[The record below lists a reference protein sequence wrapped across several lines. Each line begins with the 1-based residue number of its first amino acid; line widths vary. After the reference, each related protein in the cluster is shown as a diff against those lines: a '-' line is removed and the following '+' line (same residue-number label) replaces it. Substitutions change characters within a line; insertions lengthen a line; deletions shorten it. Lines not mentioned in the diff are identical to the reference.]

1 MRGMNRLTLIGNV
14 GKEPELKRLADG
26 ISVARISV
34 ATTEVYRLKDG
45 SLKSD
50 TQWHRV
56 ILWRSLAELAGK
68 YLRKGSLVMLEG
80 RLCYRN
86 YVTQDGVKNSVTEII
101 GDKLIMLDHKERAAS
116 RENKSDL
123 DLPF

>member
-1 MRGMNRLTLIGNV
+1 MNRLTLIGNV
-14 GKEPELKRLADG
+14 GKEPEIKRLVDG
-26 ISVARISV
+26 ICVARLSL

-45 SLKSD
+45 SLRSE

-68 YLRKGSLVMLEG
+68 YIRKGSLVLVEG
-80 RLCYRN
+80 KLCYRN
-86 YVTQDGVKNSVTEII
+86 YVTQDGTKNSVTEII
-101 GDKLIMLDHKERAAS
+101 GDKMIMLDHRERADT
-116 RENKSDL
+116 RKGKSDL

>member
-26 ISVARISV
+26 ICVARISV

-45 SLKSD
+45 TLRSD

-101 GDKLIMLDHKERAAS
+101 GDKMIMLDHKERQDAWKKNT
-116 RENKSDL
+116 ESDI
-123 DLPF
+123 PF

>member
-26 ISVARISV
+26 ICVARISV

-45 SLKSD
+45 TLRSD

-80 RLCYRN
+80 KLCYRN

-101 GDKLIMLDHKERAAS
+101 GDKLIMLDHKNRQDTWKKNSEP
-116 RENKSDL
+116 DI
-123 DLPF
+123 PF

>member
-26 ISVARISV
+26 ICVARLSL
-34 ATTEVYRLKDG
+34 ATTEVYRLKNG
-45 SLKSD
+45 SLRSE

-68 YLRKGSLVMLEG
+68 YIRKGSLVLVEG

-86 YVTQDGVKNSVTEII
+86 YVTPDGTKNSVTEII
-101 GDKLIMLDHKERAAS
+101 GDKLIMLDHKERTAT
-116 RENKSDL
+116 RECKSDL